1 MFLFSVA
8 RGVPIAELVGG
19 EIWPSSYGV
28 GTLSLDSEAA
38 KGIGVA
44 RSGNRKS
51 WLSTAEAI
59 SSRVKATLA
68 FCSEAAMSVASR
80 PHN

>member
-1 MFLFSVA
+1 MFLFPVS
-8 RGVPIAELVGG
+8 RGVPIAELVGV

-51 WLSTAEAI
+51 WLSTTEAI

-68 FCSEAAMSVASR
+68 FRSGAAISDANK
-80 PHN
+80 PQN